1 MRRYTADDIRYTVG
15 QNIMA
20 ARKKRGLSQSQ
31 LSSLAGMN
39 SGKYAAVQ
47 ISNIENGMNF
57 PYLVNLAGIADALGV
72 DVFSFFKKL
81 DQEENMDVKIRIVG
95 NGMMPE
101 YKRNGDACLD
111 CHARLGADRIRIPAH
126 SRCLVSL
133 GFCLELPDGWEA
145 VIRPRSGLSASGIDN
160 AIGTVDSSYRG
171 EVKACVINNTDG
183 AFDIADGDRICQL
196 AIRRA
201 ERVNL
206 VQVDELSDTER
217 GESGFG
223 STGV

>member
-1 MRRYTADDIRYTVG
+1 MRRYTVNDIRYTVG

-20 ARKKRGLSQSQ
+20 ARKKRGLSQRQ
-31 LSSLAGMN
+31 LGILAGMTGKN
-39 SGKYAAVQ
+39 SVVQ
-47 ISNIENGMNF
+47 ICNIERGMSF
-57 PYLVNLAGIADALGV
+57 IRLVHLAGIADALGV

-81 DQEENMDVKIRIVG
+81 DQEENMDVKIKLVG

-101 YKRNGDACLD
+101 YKKSGDACLD
-111 CHARLGADRIRIPAH
+111 CHARLGADRICIPAH
-126 SRCLVSL
+126 SRCLVNL

-145 VIRPRSGLSASGIDN
+145 VVRPRSGLSAFGIDN
-160 AIGTVDSSYRG
+160 VIGTIDSNYRG
-171 EVKACVINNTDG
+171 EVRACVINNMDG

-201 ERVNL
+201 EKVNL

-217 GESGFG
+217 GASGFG